1 MLDDGPQI
9 HMKMTQVSYEQ
20 KDGQGG
26 TYNKRPKTTFYT
38 VECGHQGDEFYE
50 HAIEVFHRHLNC
62 LVSVDEEFGKVC
74 KR

>member
-1 MLDDGPQI
+1 MSHVIGVTGGRMDGEEPLLR
-9 HMKMTQVSYEQ
+9 
-20 KDGQGG
+20 DC
-26 TYNKRPKTTFYT
+26 RPKTTFYT

-62 LVSVDEEFGKVC
+62 LVSVDEEFSKVC